1 MQVKIRHS
9 PSYAV
14 ARCQIEKGETINVES
29 GAMYAQ
35 SQGIEITSK
44 MQGGLFGALKRS
56 LLSGDSFFVSEF
68 SAQQNGCWVD
78 VAPNSPGD
86 VFEMDI
92 TPGDDLIL
100 TRGAWL
106 ASDQRIT
113 LDTQFAGAKLFIG
126 GEGLFTVRCSG
137 QGKLIGSA
145 YGALDV
151 HELAAGE
158 MVTVDTGHVVA
169 YAATVRTN
177 IRKAGKGILSSMK
190 SGEGLVMDF
199 QGPGIVITQSRNPA
213 GFASFI
219 IPLLPSSGSR

>member
-1 MQVKIRHS
+1 MQVDIRHS

-14 ARCQIEKGETINVES
+14 ARCKIAPGEIINVES

-68 SAQQNGCWVD
+68 SAKNGGWVD

-92 TPGDDLIL
+92 TPGEDLIL

-113 LDTQFAGAKLFIG
+113 LDTQFAGAKIFIG

-151 HELAAGE
+151 HELGE
-158 MVTVDTGHVVA
+158 GDVVTVDTGHVVA

-177 IRKAGKGILSSMK
+177 IRKAGKGILSSLK

-199 QGPGIVITQSRNPA
+199 YGPGILVTQSRNPA
-213 GFASFI
+213 GFASFV
-219 IPLLPSSGSR
+219 IPLLPSSGNR